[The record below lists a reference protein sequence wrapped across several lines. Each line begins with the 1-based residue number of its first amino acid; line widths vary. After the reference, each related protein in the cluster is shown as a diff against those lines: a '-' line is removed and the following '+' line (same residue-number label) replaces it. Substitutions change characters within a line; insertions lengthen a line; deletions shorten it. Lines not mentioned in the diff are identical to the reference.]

1 MWKVITQELFEP
13 TFISFHPV
21 VLKKKTFKNFFFS
34 INQKSWLLSWKTG
47 KVIRH
52 NFGRGIFPKDLLEK
66 GLKCKKVTF
75 NRCQVIR
82 KAHSSLWFWC
92 QAKYIIITNY
102 YIFLVVSQP
111 QSKYT
116 CIVLIIYFEL
126 QESDLYC
133 I

>member
-1 MWKVITQELFEP
+1 M
-13 TFISFHPV
+13 
-21 VLKKKTFKNFFFS
+21 
-34 INQKSWLLSWKTG
+34 LSWKTG

-66 GLKCKKVTF
+66 ELKCKKVTLYEKLTQAF
-75 NRCQVIR
+75 GSGVG
-82 KAHSSLWFWC
+82 
-92 QAKYIIITNY
+92 AKYIIITNY

-126 QESDLYC
+126 QESDLYY
-133 I
+133 IQKIY